1 MVWHTVP
8 RIVQRFFP
16 NRTWA
21 GDPFGDKVY
30 LTFDDGPVPGVTDY
44 VLNELAKR
52 NQKATFFMVG
62 DNVRKHAML
71 AGEVATQGHQI
82 GNHTFNHLKGWNTS
96 DSEYLENVGKCDL
109 ILEEKLGLHTGLF
122 RPPYGLIRNS
132 QAQVILKSKKIIM
145 WNVLSG
151 DYDRS
156 IPDTDVLKK
165 SIKNTRSGSILL
177 FHDQLKT
184 REVLRKVL
192 PDFLD
197 FLTERGFKTSFLK

>member
-1 MVWHTVP
+1 MWV
-8 RIVQRFFP
+8 
-16 NRTWA
+16 
-21 GDPFGDKVY
+21 GDPSGDQVY

-62 DNVRKHAML
+62 DNVRKHSSL
-71 AGEVATQGHQI
+71 ASEVVAQGHHI
-82 GNHTFNHLKGWNTS
+82 GNHTFNHLKGWTTS
-96 DSEYLENVGKCDL
+96 DSEYVENVGKCDW
-109 ILEEKLGLHTGLF
+109 IFEEKLGLQTGLF

-151 DYDRS
+151 DYDRTV
-156 IPDTDVLKK
+156 PATDVLNK
-165 SIKNTRSGSILL
+165 SIQNTRSGSILL

-197 FLTERGFKTSFLK
+197 YLTERGFETSFLK